1 MSEFLHNRGCFL
13 DTIEHYQPFPPY
25 CLNVDRGDFSIC
37 PKRILKHGFGEAET
51 LLPSHHNRTHLFV
64 VLLGAHFLIYLAAK
78 LLPVLLLL
86 HLFLVE
92 LLPALGLCLHV
103 LSGLSPLFLSFL

>member
-1 MSEFLHNRGCFL
+1 MPEFLHDQRRFL
-13 DTIEHYQPFPPY
+13 DTIEHYDRFPPDW
-25 CLNVDRGDFSIC
+25 LNVDGGDLSIC
-37 PKRILKHGFGEAET
+37 PKSILKHGLGEAET

-64 VLLGAHFLIYLAAK
+64 VLLRAHFLIYLPAK

-92 LLPALGLCLHV
+92 LLPALGLRLHV
-103 LSGLSPLFLSFL
+103 LPGLSPLFLPPL